1 MPLFMYISGF
11 VSYKTEYKWNQI
23 GRRVL
28 QLVIPFVAWAMLGMT
43 LSTDFN
49 WNWLVRPDNGL
60 WFLWVLFWIGV
71 LQILFSKLAR
81 KINIAEE
88 YIFMTVCL
96 VLLGVMVVNKL
107 AFGFHLIAWYLPFY
121 ILGSLFRKYEVRL
134 SPILDKSRLP
144 LVVLYITGGYFWM
157 RNESPTFMHTNSQL
171 IIFGYKFLI
180 GIIGCLCFMSIFR
193 LWNGRGLIISEI
205 GGGMTLGIYA
215 IHQTV
220 IRYTLESNKQLGWG
234 MENLTLWVQVLVLF
248 IITCLST
255 FLIYFIFN
263 KTVITRKLFLGR

>member
-1 MPLFMYISGF
+1 MKNSTRIYFVDNLRGVLILLVILGHCIQNTDIDFDHNIIFRYIYAFHMPLFMYISGF
-11 VSYKTEYKWNQI
+11 VSYKTEYKWKQI

-107 AFGFHLIAWYLPFY
+107 AFGFHLIAWYLPYY

-157 RNESPTFMHTNSQL
+157 RNE
-171 IIFGYKFLI
+171 
-180 GIIGCLCFMSIFR
+180 
-193 LWNGRGLIISEI
+193 
-205 GGGMTLGIYA
+205 
-215 IHQTV
+215 IHS
-220 IRYTLESNKQLGWG
+220 LML
-234 MENLTLWVQVLVLF
+234 
-248 IITCLST
+248 
-255 FLIYFIFN
+255 
-263 KTVITRKLFLGR
+263 